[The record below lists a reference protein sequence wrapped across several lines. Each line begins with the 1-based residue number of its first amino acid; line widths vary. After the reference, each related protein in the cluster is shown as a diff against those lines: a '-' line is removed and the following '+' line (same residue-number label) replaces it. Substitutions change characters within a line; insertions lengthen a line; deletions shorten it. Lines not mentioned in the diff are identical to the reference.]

1 MRTLSR
7 PMFKM
12 GGPIKEGV
20 MHGIREPH
28 KHGGRAALVGDPA
41 YPKTDGREHHFAV
54 TGTIATAAA
63 LNAARIAATR
73 AAVRYGPRAF
83 NYIKNWFG
91 KTSPG
96 ASKQVYAGYRDYGP
110 AMYKTVT
117 TPGKFTPNWLGRDPI
132 VQGLNWGRKAIFNP
146 TTGGYAAKAARF
158 ATSPSSI
165 IGGVAWYMWPD
176 GKERKEPPTDVPL
189 NPNLKK
195 KKKLSAAA
203 KKEFALEQRENR
215 VNRYLELMGYD
226 RAKKTAIADA
236 LIDASKIVSDR
247 GTLDKKNITQEL
259 INPIIQA
266 MSKRLDK
273 PDQIREAVGL
283 MATKAEIEKDLE
295 DPSIKALRLEQLKQ
309 LKGGFAKSIGDFVL
323 SAKGAKVKP
332 KALER
337 VARARAQEHGLDF
350 TVVTDADIAKA
361 GPDATEDE
369 KIQAVV
375 SGDGVYMIGDA
386 IIQVTG
392 GVPERIA

>member
-20 MHGIREPH
+20 MHGIREPY
-28 KHGGRAALVGDPA
+28 KNGARVALVGDPV
-41 YPKTDGREHHFAV
+41 YPKTGGREHHNLWLKA
-54 TGTIATAAA
+54 GNAAA
-63 LNAARIAATR
+63 PRIISK
-73 AAVRYGPRAF
+73 GMPH
-83 NYIKNWFG
+83 IKRGWQSFKNLFG

-176 GKERKEPPTDVPL
+176 GKERKEPPTGVPL
-189 NPNLKK
+189 NPNLQK

-266 MSKRLDK
+266 TSKRLDK

-295 DPSIKALRLEQLKQ
+295 DPQVKKLRALQIEKGEKELTPGVGPSIMAYMAAKKGKVKGDELKDLVRLAANQEGTKFKYITDEEVALIPE
-309 LKGGFAKSIGDFVL
+309 LKGKTAIEIVSSTAK
-323 SAKGAKVKP
+323 
-332 KALER
+332 E
-337 VARARAQEHGLDF
+337 
-350 TVVTDADIAKA
+350 
-361 GPDATEDE
+361 
-369 KIQAVV
+369 
-375 SGDGVYMIGDA
+375 DGVYMVGDA
-386 IIQVTG
+386 VIEVKG
-392 GVPERIA
+392 GIPTQIK

>member
-7 PMFKM
+7 PLFKM
-12 GGPIKEGV
+12 GGSIKEGV

-54 TGTIATAAA
+54 TGTIGGIAA

-73 AAVRYGPRAF
+73 AAMRYGPRAI
-83 NYIKNWFG
+83 NWAKNLFG

-146 TTGGYAAKAARF
+146 TTGGYASKALRF

-176 GKERKEPPTDVPL
+176 GKERKEPPTD
-189 NPNLKK
+189 PNLKK

-247 GTLDKKNITQEL
+247 GTLDKKNINREL

-266 MSKRLDK
+266 TSKRLDK

-295 DPSIKALRLEQLKQ
+295 DPSIKALRLEQLKAARGSFESD
-309 LKGGFAKSIGDFVL
+309 LGDFIL
-323 SAKGAKVKP
+323 SAKGTKVRPKSLEQFARIKAK
-332 KALER
+332 
-337 VARARAQEHGLDF
+337 EHGETF
-350 TVVTDADIAKA
+350 TVVDEGTTI
-361 GPDATEDE
+361 PEDG
-369 KIQAVV
+369 
-375 SGDGVYMIGDA
+375 SGYYMIEDKIFKVVDGTPQ
-386 IIQVTG
+386 QV
-392 GVPERIA
+392 V